1 VRHDAEPRPFSLLS
15 PALLVITI
23 GLLLPM
29 AMMFRFSLNRYSANE
44 LMTQAL
50 TFSNYARFFGDAFYL
65 GILGKT
71 IAVALASTF
80 VALVL
85 GVPAAYFL
93 ARLSAPRLKSALI
106 LMTVI
111 PLLMGNSVRT
121 AGWMVL
127 LGDRGLCNAILIFLG
142 IGDEPLRILYTGKA
156 VLIALVGAILPYM
169 IISLQSVL
177 EGIERVYE
185 EAALTLGAHPA
196 TMFRRVLLPML
207 MPGIFSGSLLCF
219 ILAMNAYATPL
230 LIGGPTFQMMA
241 PLVYQ
246 QLTKVFDW
254 PFASSMAFVLM
265 SVTLASLVLSSVFI
279 QRRYGR
285 L

>member
-1 VRHDAEPRPFSLLS
+1 MRHDAEPRPFSLLS

-142 IGDEPLRILYTGKA
+142 ISDEPLRILYTGKA

>member
-93 ARLSAPRLKSALI
+93 ARLSAPRLKNALI

-142 IGDEPLRILYTGKA
+142 ISDEPLRILYTGKA

>member
-85 GVPAAYFL
+85 GVPAAYFP

-142 IGDEPLRILYTGKA
+142 ISDEPLRILYTGKA

-207 MPGIFSGSLLCF
+207 MPRIFSGSLLCF

>member
-1 VRHDAEPRPFSLLS
+1 VRRGAGPPPSLLLS
-15 PALLVITI
+15 PAALVITL

-50 TFSNYARFFGDAFYL
+50 TLANYARFFSDPFYL
-65 GILGKT
+65 GVLGKT
-71 IAVALASTF
+71 IAVAMISTF

-106 LMTVI
+106 LLTVI

-142 IGDEPLRILYTGKA
+142 LTAEPVRILYTGKA
-156 VLIALVGAILPYM
+156 VLIALVAAILPYM

-265 SVTLASLVLSSVFI
+265 AVTIISVVLSSVFV

-285 L
+285 V

>member
-29 AMMFRFSLNRYSANE
+29 AMMFRFSLNRYSASE

-106 LMTVI
+106 RMTVI

-142 IGDEPLRILYTGKA
+142 ISDEPLRILYTGKA

-230 LIGGPTFQMMA
+230 LIGGPTFQLMA